1 MCENLLAGTA
11 MGWTATYA
19 CALTMLRLQ
28 YWQSLHQAWMSL
40 AIPFHLNLAEISCF
54 EAITPGL
61 AILCKALQMAFLKER
76 GTKGLGALWRCHI
89 TSYGLAM
96 LDLIQLKTGG
106 LVACCCLWTGKA
118 GPGLINPS
126 RCGFPEAAL

>member
-1 MCENLLAGTA
+1 
-11 MGWTATYA
+11 
-19 CALTMLRLQ
+19 
-28 YWQSLHQAWMSL
+28 MSL
-40 AIPFHLNLAEISCF
+40 AIPFHSTLAEISCL

-96 LDLIQLKTGG
+96 LDLLQLKTGG
-106 LVACCCLWTGKA
+106 LVACCCLWTGKLA
-118 GPGLINPS
+118 LGLLTQVDVGS
-126 RCGFPEAAL
+126 RRLLYEGLHNHCHHY